1 MQKKIKNSDFGFE
14 KKTSSEM
21 TIFEGST
28 VATLFSLKLRPVN
41 FDCEES
47 MEKEEKCNLCEEIE
61 GITQPLPRK
70 SMPKT
75 VK

>member
-1 MQKKIKNSDFGFE
+1 MQQKLKNYDFSFE
-14 KKTSSEM
+14 KTPSEM
-21 TIFEGST
+21 TTFEGST

-41 FDCEES
+41 FDQENS
-47 MEKEEKCNLCEEIE
+47 VEKEEKCNLYEEIE
-61 GITQPLPRK
+61 GITQPLPRN